1 MSLSV
6 ALFNALS
13 GLQVNQTALQV
24 TASNVAN
31 VNTPDYARK
40 VHDQQNRLLGGMGA
54 GVETAQIV
62 RRIDQFLRRDLM
74 QETTVLGNAQVRSDY
89 LNRMQAMFGSLG
101 NTNALGNSITD
112 LGSAIEHVDNS
123 PEVAPHRLDPVHD
136 TVEKPTS
143 YHNTTQQAHT
153 TTHTDSSTTP
163 HKQ

>member
-31 VNTPDYARK
+31 VNKPDYARK

-62 RRIDQFLRRDLM
+62 RRIDQVLRRELM
-74 QETTVLGNAQVRSDY
+74 QESTVRGDAQVRSDY
-89 LNRMQAMFGSLG
+89 LTRLQAMFGPRG
-101 NTNALGNSITD
+101 NNKALGNSI
-112 LGSAIEHVDNS
+112 
-123 PEVAPHRLDPVHD
+123 PDPG
-136 TVEKPTS
+136 
-143 YHNTTQQAHT
+143 
-153 TTHTDSSTTP
+153 
-163 HKQ
+163 

>member
-1 MSLSV
+1 MPPALPTSASPRRSSTRCRSSSPTAPATPPRAAPASRARGRRSRCRSTSTSRPFPAAPRTPSGTRIMSLSV

-74 QETTVLGNAQVRSDY
+74 QEIGRANVRTPV
-89 LNRMQAMFGSLG
+89 
-101 NTNALGNSITD
+101 TNA
-112 LGSAIEHVDNS
+112 
-123 PEVAPHRLDPVHD
+123 
-136 TVEKPTS
+136 
-143 YHNTTQQAHT
+143 
-153 TTHTDSSTTP
+153 HTDYR
-163 HKQ
+163 

>member
-1 MSLSV
+1 MRISDWSSDVCSSDL
-6 ALFNALS
+6 
-13 GLQVNQTALQV
+13 LQV

-89 LNRMQAMFGSLG
+89 LNRLQAMFG
-101 NTNALGNSITD
+101 ALGHRSEERRVGKECVST
-112 LGSAIEHVDNS
+112 GRSRWS
-123 PEVAPHRLDPVHD
+123 P
-136 TVEKPTS
+136 
-143 YHNTTQQAHT
+143 
-153 TTHTDSSTTP
+153 
-163 HKQ
+163 